1 MAQTILKEFTY
12 DGSKVVV
19 EVARRDAQGR
29 TIDTTYATNAE
40 LAEKVDKQFIQ
51 FPSVE
56 VFLRIHVS
64 DIHKFSAD
72 LGHFFNG
79 YTGNTTTANYY
90 YFDAANVKV
99 ILDRPITEE
108 GYILVMFQMKRKNA
122 SIGNKIAGYKFTHQT
137 NPVDSLIPATLRR
150 TGFWKSSYF
159 AAIENATIGRD
170 VINTFKSEWAIPI
183 GVTSFTLSGNICVC
197 QTVKQHARI
206 SYSGLAINAT
216 GSSNKDFYGYERLA
230 FAICKYEPTISAKRM
245 LIGPKTVIKTA
256 LIKDKRGK
264 IEGVKFTMR

>member
-29 TIDTTYATNAE
+29 TIDTTYATKAE

-56 VFLRIHVS
+56 VFLNSHIDEVHE
-64 DIHKFSAD
+64 FSAD
-72 LGHFFNG
+72 LGNFFSG
-79 YTGNTTTANYY
+79 DTGNTTTANYY
-90 YFDAANVKV
+90 YFNAASVKV

-108 GYILVMFQMKRKNA
+108 GYILVMFQMKKKVRN
-122 SIGNKIAGYKFTHQT
+122 GYRFTHQT
-137 NPVDSLIPATLRR
+137 NPVDSLIPATLRSV
-150 TGFWKSSYF
+150 GFWGSSYF
-159 AAIENATIGRD
+159 ADDKDVTVGQD
-170 VINTFKSEWAIPI
+170 VINTFKSEWAIPV
-183 GVTSFTLSGNICVC
+183 GVTSFYLSGNICVC
-197 QTVKQHARI
+197 QTVKQNTRD
-206 SYSGLAINAT
+206 
-216 GSSNKDFYGYERLA
+216 SSNGLRINDDTRTNRTFYGYERLA

-256 LIKDKRGK
+256 FIKARGTE
-264 IEGVKFTMR
+264 IDAVKFTMR